1 MVSDVIGYCRPSAQ
15 LNNKQAAVASDPVTP
30 SRHAARSDEVWVIVP
45 AYNEG
50 ERLANTLQSLCGRYA
65 NVVVV
70 DDGSQ
75 DDTAAVAE
83 RYPVW
88 VLRHQVNL
96 GQGAALQ
103 TGLCFALGRGAKY
116 LVTFDADGQHSSEEI
131 ERLVEPIR
139 KGLAD
144 VTLGSRFLGRAV
156 GLPWARWLVL
166 KLAVQFTRAFSDIR
180 VTDAHNGLRAFSRQA
195 ARQLR
200 IRHNR
205 MAHASEILDQ
215 IREHSLRYAE
225 APVTISYSDETLA
238 KGQSSWNA
246 VRIVAQLFLGRLVG

>member
-1 MVSDVIGYCRPSAQ
+1 MHAILEADLPGAERPSIG
-15 LNNKQAAVASDPVTP
+15 SHD
-30 SRHAARSDEVWVIVP
+30 VWVVIA

-50 ERLANTLQSLCGRYA
+50 ERLGDTLQSLCRQYA

-70 DDGSQ
+70 DDGSR
-75 DDTAAVAE
+75 DDTSTVAA

-88 VLRHQVNL
+88 VLRHVVNL

-103 TGLCFALGRGAKY
+103 TGLSFALRHGAEY
-116 LVTFDADGQHSSEEI
+116 LVTFDADGQHSPDEI
-131 ERLVEPIR
+131 AQLVRPLR
-139 KGLAD
+139 MGHAD
-144 VTLGSRFLGRAV
+144 VVLGSRFLGRAV

-166 KLAVQFTRAFSDIR
+166 KLGVLFTRVFSR
-180 VTDAHNGLRAFSRQA
+180 VNVTDAHNGLRAFSRQA

-200 IRHNR
+200 IRQNR

-215 IREHSLRYAE
+215 IRERGLRYTE
-225 APVTISYSDETLA
+225 APVTIRYSDETMA

-246 VRIVAQLFLGRLVG
+246 LRIVAQLCLARMVG

>member
-1 MVSDVIGYCRPSAQ
+1 MVCSAIESIGGKRETMIPATRCSD
-15 LNNKQAAVASDPVTP
+15 D
-30 SRHAARSDEVWVIVP
+30 VWVIVP

-50 ERLANTLQSLCGRYA
+50 ERLARTLQSLCGRYA

-70 DDGSQ
+70 DDGSR
-75 DDTAAVAE
+75 DNTVAVAE
-83 RYPVW
+83 RHPVW
-88 VLRHQVNL
+88 VLRHIVNL
-96 GQGAALQ
+96 GQGASLQ
-103 TGLCFALGRGAKY
+103 TGLLFALERGAQF
-116 LVTFDADGQHSSEEI
+116 LVTFDADGQHSSDEI

-139 KGLAD
+139 QGSVD
-144 VTLGSRFLGRAV
+144 VTLGSRFLGRTV

-166 KLAVQFTRAFSDIR
+166 KLAVLFTCVFSRIQ

-215 IREHSLRYAE
+215 IREHGLRFAE
-225 APVTISYSDETLA
+225 VPVTVRYSDDTLA

-246 VRIVAQLFLGRLVG
+246 VRIVAQLLMGRMVS